1 MLKRSLILFITAG
14 VLAIAC
20 APAAAPAAPAP
31 TSAAPAVPAPAQPT
45 AAPVAPAPT
54 TPVTPAPFR
63 PAAPAPTT
71 QPSATPL
78 DGGVAL
84 TLVSGA
90 NEARYRV
97 REELAN
103 LPAPIDAVGKTQ
115 QVSGAIVLDKS
126 GKVVPAQS
134 KITINLASLTSDESR
149 RDGFIQR
156 RTLETSQF
164 PNAIFTVT
172 EITGLPAALPNEG
185 DHTFKLTGDLTIKD
199 VTKPVSWDVT
209 ASFSPQ
215 EVTGS
220 ANTSI
225 TFEQFELDKPSVLIV
240 LSLADTLKLEI
251 DFTATRGN

>member
-31 TSAAPAVPAPAQPT
+31 TSAAPAAPAQPT
-45 AAPVAPAPT
+45 AAPAAPAPT
-54 TPVTPAPFR
+54 TPAAPAPR
-63 PAAPAPTT
+63 TTPAAPAPTT
-71 QPSATPL
+71 QPSAAPL
-78 DGGVAL
+78 DGGVEL

-149 RDGFIQR
+149 RDGYVQR

-172 EITGLPAALPNEG
+172 EVTGLPAALPNEG
-185 DHTFKLTGDLTIKD
+185 DHTFKLTGDFTIKD

-251 DFTATRGN
+251 DFTATRRN

>member
-1 MLKRSLILFITAG
+1 MLKRSFVLFITAG

-31 TSAAPAVPAPAQPT
+31 TSAAPAAPAQPT
-45 AAPVAPAPT
+45 AAPVAPAPPT
-54 TPVTPAPFR
+54 AAPAAPAPTT

-71 QPSATPL
+71 QPSAAPL
-78 DGGVAL
+78 DGGVEL

-126 GKVVPAQS
+126 GKVVPARS

-149 RDGFIQR
+149 RDGYVQR

-172 EITGLPAALPNEG
+172 EVTGLPAALPNEG
-185 DHTFKLTGDLTIKD
+185 DHTFKLTGDFTIKD

-251 DFTATRGN
+251 DFTATRRN

>member
-1 MLKRSLILFITAG
+1 MS
-14 VLAIAC
+14 
-20 APAAAPAAPAP
+20 P
-31 TSAAPAVPAPAQPT
+31 
-45 AAPVAPAPT
+45 
-54 TPVTPAPFR
+54 
-63 PAAPAPTT
+63 
-71 QPSATPL
+71 
-78 DGGVAL
+78 DGGVEL
-84 TLVSGA
+84 TLASGA

-97 REELAN
+97 REQLAN
-103 LPAPIDAVGKTQ
+103 LPAPIDAIGKTQ

-156 RTLETSQF
+156 RTLQTSQF

-172 EITGLPAALPNEG
+172 EVTGLPAALPNEG
-185 DHTFKLTGDLTIKD
+185 DHTFMLTGDLTIKD

-251 DFTATRGN
+251 DFTATRSN

>member
-1 MLKRSLILFITAG
+1 MLKRCFVLFITAS

-20 APAAAPAAPAP
+20 APAAVPAAPAP
-31 TSAAPAVPAPAQPT
+31 TSAAPAAPAQPT
-45 AAPVAPAPT
+45 AAPAAPAQPT
-54 TPVTPAPFR
+54 AT

-71 QPSATPL
+71 QPSAAPL
-78 DGGVAL
+78 DGGVEL

-103 LPAPIDAVGKTQ
+103 VSAPFDAIGKTQ

-149 RDGFIQR
+149 RDGYVQR

-172 EITGLPAALPNEG
+172 EVTGLPAALPNEG
-185 DHTFKLTGDLTIKD
+185 DHTFKLTGDFTIKD
-199 VTKPVSWDVT
+199 VTQPVSWDVT

-251 DFTATRGN
+251 DFTATRRN

>member
-1 MLKRSLILFITAG
+1 MRARCGAGRSCSDFG
-14 VLAIAC
+14 G
-20 APAAAPAAPAP
+20 PA
-31 TSAAPAVPAPAQPT
+31 APAQPT

-71 QPSATPL
+71 QPSAAPL
-78 DGGVAL
+78 DGGVEL

-172 EITGLPAALPNEG
+172 EVTGLPAALPNEG
-185 DHTFKLTGDLTIKD
+185 DHTFMLTGDLTIKG

-225 TFEQFELDKPSVLIV
+225 TFELFELDKPSVLIV
-240 LSLADTLKLEI
+240 LSLADTLNLEI
-251 DFTATRGN
+251 DFTATRRN

>member
-31 TSAAPAVPAPAQPT
+31 TSAAPAAPAKPT
-45 AAPVAPAPT
+45 AAPVAPAPPT
-54 TPVTPAPFR
+54 AAPAAPAPTT

-71 QPSATPL
+71 QPSAAPL
-78 DGGVAL
+78 DGGVEL

-103 LPAPIDAVGKTQ
+103 VSAPFDAIGKTQ

-149 RDGFIQR
+149 RDRYVQR
-156 RTLETSQF
+156 RTLETAQF

-172 EITGLPAALPNEG
+172 EVTGLPAALPNEG
-185 DHTFKLTGDLTIKD
+185 DHTFKLTGDFTIKD

-251 DFTATRGN
+251 DFTATRRN

>member
-31 TSAAPAVPAPAQPT
+31 TSAAPAAPAQPT

-71 QPSATPL
+71 QPSAAPL
-78 DGGVAL
+78 DGGVEL

-185 DHTFKLTGDLTIKD
+185 DHTFMLTGELTIKD

>member
-1 MLKRSLILFITAG
+1 MLKRCFVLFITAS

-20 APAAAPAAPAP
+20 APAAAPAAPA
-31 TSAAPAVPAPAQPT
+31 QPT
-45 AAPVAPAPT
+45 AAPAAPAPT
-54 TPVTPAPFR
+54 TPAAPAPTTPAAPAPTT

-71 QPSATPL
+71 QPSAAPL
-78 DGGVAL
+78 DGGVEL

-103 LPAPIDAVGKTQ
+103 VSAPFDAIGKTQ

-149 RDGFIQR
+149 RDGYVQR

-172 EITGLPAALPNEG
+172 EVTGLPAALPNEG
-185 DHTFKLTGDLTIKD
+185 DHTFKLTGDFHHQGRHPTRQLGRHRRVFPAGSDWLGQHQHYLRAVRARQTQRPD
-199 VTKPVSWDVT
+199 
-209 ASFSPQ
+209 SPDPGRHL
-215 EVTGS
+215 EVG
-220 ANTSI
+220 
-225 TFEQFELDKPSVLIV
+225 D
-240 LSLADTLKLEI
+240 
-251 DFTATRGN
+251 

>member
-31 TSAAPAVPAPAQPT
+31 TSAAPPAPAQPT
-45 AAPVAPAPT
+45 AAPVAPAPPT
-54 TPVTPAPFR
+54 AAPVPVTPAPTA
-63 PAAPAPTT
+63 PPTAA
-71 QPSATPL
+71 PL
-78 DGGVAL
+78 DGGVEL

-149 RDGFIQR
+149 RDGFVQR

-172 EITGLPAALPNEG
+172 EVTGLPAALPNEG
-185 DHTFKLTGDLTIKD
+185 DHTFKLTGDFTIKD

-251 DFTATRGN
+251 DFTATRRN

>member
-1 MLKRSLILFITAG
+1 MLKRCFVLFITAS

-31 TSAAPAVPAPAQPT
+31 TSAAPAAPAQPT
-45 AAPVAPAPT
+45 AAPAAPAPT
-54 TPVTPAPFR
+54 TPAAPAQPTAT

-71 QPSATPL
+71 QPSAAPL
-78 DGGVAL
+78 DGGVEL

-103 LPAPIDAVGKTQ
+103 VSAPFDAIGKTQ

-149 RDGFIQR
+149 RDGYVQR

-172 EITGLPAALPNEG
+172 EVTGLPAALPNEG
-185 DHTFKLTGDLTIKD
+185 DHTFKLTGDFTIKD

-251 DFTATRGN
+251 DFTATRRN

>member
-31 TSAAPAVPAPAQPT
+31 TSAAPAAPAQPT
-45 AAPVAPAPT
+45 AAPVAPAPPT
-54 TPVTPAPFR
+54 AAPVPVT
-63 PAAPAPTT
+63 PAPTT
-71 QPSATPL
+71 QPSAAPL
-78 DGGVAL
+78 DGGVEL

-149 RDGFIQR
+149 RDGFVQR

-172 EITGLPAALPNEG
+172 EVTGLPAALPNEG
-185 DHTFKLTGDLTIKD
+185 DHTFKLTGDFTIKD

-251 DFTATRGN
+251 DFTATRRN

>member
-31 TSAAPAVPAPAQPT
+31 TSAAPPAPAQPT
-45 AAPVAPAPT
+45 AAPVAPAPPT
-54 TPVTPAPFR
+54 AAPVPVTPAPTA
-63 PAAPAPTT
+63 PPTAA
-71 QPSATPL
+71 PL
-78 DGGVAL
+78 DGGVEL

-172 EITGLPAALPNEG
+172 EVTGLPAALPNEG
-185 DHTFKLTGDLTIKD
+185 DHTFKLTGHLTIKD

>member
-1 MLKRSLILFITAG
+1 MLKRCFVLFITAS

-31 TSAAPAVPAPAQPT
+31 TSAAPAAPAQPT
-45 AAPVAPAPT
+45 AAPAAPAPT
-54 TPVTPAPFR
+54 TPAAPAQPTAT
-63 PAAPAPTT
+63 PAAPAPPT
-71 QPSATPL
+71 QPPAAPL
-78 DGGVAL
+78 DGGVEL

-103 LPAPIDAVGKTQ
+103 VSAPFDAIGKTQ

-126 GKVVPAQS
+126 GKVVPARS

-149 RDGFIQR
+149 RDGYVQR

-172 EITGLPAALPNEG
+172 EVTGLPAALPNEG
-185 DHTFKLTGDLTIKD
+185 DHTFKLTGDFTIKD

-209 ASFSPQ
+209 AAFSPQ

-251 DFTATRGN
+251 DFTATRRN

>member
-31 TSAAPAVPAPAQPT
+31 TSAAPAAPAQPT
-45 AAPVAPAPT
+45 AAPVAPAPPT
-54 TPVTPAPFR
+54 AAPVPVT
-63 PAAPAPTT
+63 PAPTT
-71 QPSATPL
+71 QPSAAPL
-78 DGGVAL
+78 DGGVEL

-172 EITGLPAALPNEG
+172 EVTGLPAALPNEG
-185 DHTFKLTGDLTIKD
+185 DHTFMLTGDLTIKG

-225 TFEQFELDKPSVLIV
+225 TFELFELDKPSVLIV
-240 LSLADTLKLEI
+240 LSLADTLNLEI
-251 DFTATRGN
+251 DFTATRRN